1 MIRTLYIDERNG
13 VNICNHPIDIDT
25 DAKFMWVDM
34 SVPTVEEN
42 LLLSQFFHFHPLSI
56 EDAISVKQR
65 PKHKEYD
72 DYLSFVFHAIDLT
85 TMKPEEIDIF
95 INDRMIVTY
104 HKESSE
110 EVDKVWQYML
120 NKRIN
125 EKITTREIMYKI
137 LDAIVD
143 NYFPF
148 VYDLEEKVFSFEDRH
163 SVNLST
169 EELIDETFDLREDL
183 LLIRRTVL
191 PMKDLV
197 YRLLE
202 GRILLLSKKQK
213 IFLHHIND
221 HLIKQVEMIES
232 SREMTADIRDNYI
245 SLNSFKM
252 NNIMKILTIYSVIFM
267 PLTLIVGIYGMNF
280 DVMPELH
287 FKYGYLMVW
296 IVMIVITLGMIGYF
310 RKKHWF

>member
-1 MIRTLYIDERNG
+1 MIRTLYIDINNELK
-13 VNICNHPIDIDT
+13 ICESPYEMT
-25 DAKFMWVDM
+25 SEPRLLWVDM
-34 SVPTVEEN
+34 SEPTLHEN

-56 EDAISVKQR
+56 EDAVSVRQR
-65 PKHKEYD
+65 PKYKEYD
-72 DYLSFVFHAIDLT
+72 DYLFYVFHAIDLN
-85 TMKPEEIDIF
+85 TMKPEEIDVF
-95 INDRMIVTY
+95 INDILVVTY
-104 HKESSE
+104 HKEHSE
-110 EVDKVWQYML
+110 EVDKVWNMMIHKKD
-120 NKRIN
+120 NSKAS
-125 EKITTREIMYKI
+125 TSEIMFLT

-148 VYDLEEKVFSFEDRH
+148 VYELEDKVFSFEDRH
-163 SVNLST
+163 SVDIST
-169 EELIDETFDLREDL
+169 EVLIEETFDLREDL

-191 PMKDLV
+191 PMRDLV

-202 GRILLLSKKQK
+202 GRIMALSKKQK

-267 PLTLIVGIYGMNF
+267 PLTLLAGIYGMNF

-287 FKYGYLMVW
+287 WKYGYLGVW
-296 IVMIVITLGMIGYF
+296 IVMLVITFGMILYF
-310 RKKHWF
+310 RRKNWF

>member
-1 MIRTLYIDERNG
+1 MIRTLYIDINNELK
-13 VNICNHPIDIDT
+13 ICESPYEMT
-25 DAKFMWVDM
+25 SEPRLLWVDM
-34 SVPTVEEN
+34 SEPTLHEN

-56 EDAISVKQR
+56 EDAVSVRQR
-65 PKHKEYD
+65 PKYKEYD
-72 DYLSFVFHAIDLT
+72 DYLFYVFHAIDLK
-85 TMKPEEIDIF
+85 TMKPEEINVF
-95 INDRMIVTY
+95 INDILVVTY
-104 HKESSE
+104 HKEHSE
-110 EVDKVWQYML
+110 EVDKVWNMMIHKKD
-120 NKRIN
+120 NSKAS
-125 EKITTREIMYKI
+125 TSEIMFLT

-148 VYDLEEKVFSFEDRH
+148 VYELEDKVFSFEDRH
-163 SVNLST
+163 SVDIST
-169 EELIDETFDLREDL
+169 EVLIEETFDLREDL

-191 PMKDLV
+191 PMRDLV

-202 GRILLLSKKQK
+202 GRIMPLSKKQK

-267 PLTLIVGIYGMNF
+267 PLTLLAGIYGMNF

-287 FKYGYLMVW
+287 WKYGYLGVW
-296 IVMIVITLGMIGYF
+296 IVMLVITFGMILYF
-310 RKKHWF
+310 RRKNWF

>member
-1 MIRTLYIDERNG
+1 MIRTLYIDINNELK
-13 VNICNHPIDIDT
+13 ICESPYEMT
-25 DAKFMWVDM
+25 SEPRLLWVDM
-34 SVPTVEEN
+34 SEPTLHEN

-56 EDAISVKQR
+56 EDAVSVRQR
-65 PKHKEYD
+65 PKYKEYD
-72 DYLSFVFHAIDLT
+72 DYLFYVFHAIDLN
-85 TMKPEEIDIF
+85 TMKPEEIDVF
-95 INDRMIVTY
+95 INDILVVSY
-104 HKESSE
+104 HKEHSE
-110 EVDKVWQYML
+110 EVDKVWNMMIHKKD
-120 NKRIN
+120 NSKAS
-125 EKITTREIMYKI
+125 TSEIMFLT

-148 VYDLEEKVFSFEDRH
+148 VYELEDKVFSFEDRH
-163 SVNLST
+163 SVDIST
-169 EELIDETFDLREDL
+169 EVLIEETFDLREDL

-191 PMKDLV
+191 PMRDLV

-202 GRILLLSKKQK
+202 GRIMSLSKKQK

-267 PLTLIVGIYGMNF
+267 PLTLLAGIYGMNF

-287 FKYGYLMVW
+287 WKYGYLGVW
-296 IVMIVITLGMIGYF
+296 IVMLVITFGMILYF
-310 RKKHWF
+310 RRKNWF

>member
-1 MIRTLYIDERNG
+1 MIRTLYIDINNELK
-13 VNICNHPIDIDT
+13 ICESPYEMT
-25 DAKFMWVDM
+25 SEPRLLWVDM
-34 SVPTVEEN
+34 SEPTLHEN

-56 EDAISVKQR
+56 EDAVSVRQR
-65 PKHKEYD
+65 PKYKEYD
-72 DYLSFVFHAIDLT
+72 DYLFYVFHAIDLN
-85 TMKPEEIDIF
+85 TMKPEEIDVF
-95 INDRMIVTY
+95 INDILVVTY
-104 HKESSE
+104 HKEHSE
-110 EVDKVWQYML
+110 EVDKVWNMMIHKKD
-120 NKRIN
+120 NSKAS
-125 EKITTREIMYKI
+125 TSEIMFTT

-148 VYDLEEKVFSFEDRH
+148 VYELEDKVFSFEDRH
-163 SVNLST
+163 SVDIST
-169 EELIDETFDLREDL
+169 EVLIEETFDLREDL

-191 PMKDLV
+191 PMRDLV

-202 GRILLLSKKQK
+202 GRIMSLSKKQK

-267 PLTLIVGIYGMNF
+267 PLTLLAGIYGMNF
-280 DVMPELH
+280 DVMHELH
-287 FKYGYLMVW
+287 WKYGYLGVW
-296 IVMIVITLGMIGYF
+296 IVMLVITFGMILYF
-310 RKKHWF
+310 RRKNWF

>member
-1 MIRTLYIDERNG
+1 MIRTLYIDINNELKTCESPYEMTSEPRL
-13 VNICNHPIDIDT
+13 V
-25 DAKFMWVDM
+25 WVDM
-34 SVPTVEEN
+34 SEPTMHEN

-56 EDAISVKQR
+56 EDAVSVRQR
-65 PKHKEYD
+65 PKYKEYD
-72 DYLSFVFHAIDLT
+72 DYLFYVFHAIDLK
-85 TMKPEEIDIF
+85 TMKPEEIDVF
-95 INDRMIVTY
+95 INDILVVTY
-104 HKESSE
+104 HKEHSE
-110 EVDKVWQYML
+110 EVDKVWNMMI
-120 NKRIN
+120 NKKDN
-125 EKITTREIMYKI
+125 SKASTSEIMFLT

-148 VYDLEEKVFSFEDRH
+148 VYELEDKVFSFEDRH
-163 SVNLST
+163 SVDIST
-169 EELIDETFDLREDL
+169 EVLIEETFDLREDL

-191 PMKDLV
+191 PMRDLV

-202 GRILLLSKKQK
+202 GRIMPLSKKQK

-267 PLTLIVGIYGMNF
+267 PLTLLAGIYGMNF

-287 FKYGYLMVW
+287 WKYGYLGVW
-296 IVMIVITLGMIGYF
+296 VVMLVITFGMIVYF
-310 RKKHWF
+310 RQKNWF

>member
-1 MIRTLYIDERNG
+1 MIRTLYIDETNTLH
-13 VNICNHPIDIDT
+13 VCDSPYDIEVT
-25 DAKFMWVDM
+25 PKWLWVDM
-34 SVPTVEEN
+34 SEPTKEEN

-56 EDAISVKQR
+56 EDATTVKQR
-65 PKHKEYD
+65 PKYKEYD
-72 DYLSFVFHAIDLT
+72 DYLFFVFHAIDLR

-95 INDRMIVTY
+95 INSALIVTY
-104 HKESSE
+104 HKEASE
-110 EVDKVWQYML
+110 EVDKVWHTML
-120 NKRIN
+120 NKKPN
-125 EKITTREIMYKI
+125 EKVTTNEVMYKT

-148 VYDLEEKVFSFEDRH
+148 VYDLEDKVFSFEDRH
-163 SVNLST
+163 SVDIST
-169 EELIDETFDLREDL
+169 ENLIDETFELREDL

-191 PMKDLV
+191 PMRDLV

-202 GRILLLSKKQK
+202 GRVLALSKKQK

-245 SLNSFKM
+245 SLNSFRM

-267 PLTLIVGIYGMNF
+267 PLTLIAGIYGMNF

-287 FKYGYLMVW
+287 WKYGYLAVW
-296 IVMIVITLGMIGYF
+296 IVMIAITVGMIGYF
-310 RKKHWF
+310 RIKKWF

>member
-1 MIRTLYIDERNG
+1 MIRTLYIDINNELK
-13 VNICNHPIDIDT
+13 ICESPYEMT
-25 DAKFMWVDM
+25 SEPRLLWVDM
-34 SVPTVEEN
+34 SEPTLHEN

-56 EDAISVKQR
+56 EDAVSVRQR
-65 PKHKEYD
+65 PKYKEYD
-72 DYLSFVFHAIDLT
+72 DYLFYVFHAIDLN
-85 TMKPEEIDIF
+85 TMKPEEIDVF
-95 INDRMIVTY
+95 INDILVVTY
-104 HKESSE
+104 HKEHSE
-110 EVDKVWQYML
+110 EVDKVWNMMIHKKD
-120 NKRIN
+120 NSKAS
-125 EKITTREIMYKI
+125 TSEIMFLT

-148 VYDLEEKVFSFEDRH
+148 VYELEDKVFSFEDRH
-163 SVNLST
+163 SVDIST
-169 EELIDETFDLREDL
+169 EVLIEETFDLREDL

-191 PMKDLV
+191 PMRDLV

-202 GRILLLSKKQK
+202 GRIMSLSKKQK

-267 PLTLIVGIYGMNF
+267 PLTLLAGIYGMNF

-287 FKYGYLMVW
+287 WKYGYLGVW
-296 IVMIVITLGMIGYF
+296 IVMLVITFGMILYF
-310 RKKHWF
+310 RRKNWF